1 MVRDISRSVRAAAHA
16 TGRQDDAIPRTS
28 PSVHMYLDRAGRA
41 RERAQNGANKAERA
55 FHKRMERSWADLA
68 AKTAVIEGVDL
79 FLHARQHD
87 QLPPLSQC
95 PDCSKLMTVRVIKA
109 DHGRL
114 AYNFECVSCG
124 SREERWT
131 AA

>member
-1 MVRDISRSVRAAAHA
+1 MVRNHSRSVRFMAEVP
-16 TGRQDDAIPRTS
+16 GRQDGEAPRTS

-55 FHKRMERSWADLA
+55 FHKRMEWWWANLA
-68 AKTAVIEGVDL
+68 ARTAFVEGVDL
-79 FLHARQHD
+79 FLHVRQHH

-95 PDCSKLMTVRVIKA
+95 PDCGKLMMVRVMKA
-109 DHGRL
+109 DRGRL
-114 AYNFECVSCG
+114 AYSFECVSCG
-124 SREERWT
+124 RHEERST